1 MTKICIQAKNWHQF
15 QHYGNRRPPW
25 IKLYRSLL
33 DDYDFHCLP
42 IASKALAPML
52 WLLASENPDGQISGR
67 TVEVAFR
74 VRMSEDEFLAA
85 LNPLVEAGFFDHASE
100 VLASCKHVASE
111 VLAQSKSKSQS
122 IRMTQLPPRDESKGN
137 TLDIYNTNNIG
148 TDQLKKGA

>member
-85 LNPLVEAGFFDHASE
+85 LNPLVEAGFFEHASE
-100 VLASCKHVASE
+100 MLASCKHVASE
-111 VLAQSKSKSQS
+111 VLVQSKSKSQS
-122 IRMTQLPPRDESKGN
+122 TLDIQSRQRVNNLNN

>member
-74 VRMSEDEFLAA
+74 VRMFEDEFLAA
-85 LNPLVEAGFFDHASE
+85 LNPLVEAGFFEHASGM
-100 VLASCKHVASE
+100 LASCKHVASE

-122 IRMTQLPPRDESKGN
+122 IRMTQLPPREESKGN